1 MYVSYRCIILCMREM
16 PVTEARAQLS
26 DLVSQ
31 VAYGGEPVVLTRHGK
46 PLVALVPADVVTEGN
61 ADPEG
66 SGSRDVPV
74 VLDITTLDRRSH
86 YTIAAHHQSQGEP
99 PR

>member
-1 MYVSYRCIILCMREM
+1 MPCMREM

-46 PLVALVPADVVTEGN
+46 PLVALVPAAAVAEAN
-61 ADPEG
+61 ASSES

-74 VLDITTLDRRSH
+74 VLDITSLDRQGH
-86 YTIAAHHQSQGEP
+86 YTVAARHQHRDEP
-99 PR
+99 HR

>member
-1 MYVSYRCIILCMREM
+1 MREI

-31 VAYGGEPVVLTRHGK
+31 VAYGGEAVVLTRHGK
-46 PLVALVPADVVTEGN
+46 PLVALVPAAVVAEESATPNG
-61 ADPEG
+61 PEARG
-66 SGSRDVPV
+66 VPV
-74 VLDITTLDRRSH
+74 VLDITTLGRQNH
-86 YTIAAHHQSQGEP
+86 YTIAAHHQGPDET